1 MMRFAYRRLP
11 ALFAAV
17 WVGLVGWPSGATAG
31 WINEFHYDNSGA
43 DVGEF
48 VEIVL
53 EPGESI
59 ENFSLE
65 FYNGVGEGTYSGPTT
80 VTPGDLVGGFSFFTF
95 TGASIQNGSPDGIAL
110 LQSGSV
116 VPGQFL
122 SYEGMFTATSGAAL
136 DMMSTDIGVL
146 EGVSTPVGFSLQ
158 LAGSGSQAVDFVW
171 QSPTAGTLGGLNAG
185 QSLVPEPN
193 SLALLILGCGLQW
206 LFARRR
212 RSSIVRNLEGAR

>member
-11 ALFAAV
+11 ALFAAI
-17 WVGLVGWPSGATAG
+17 WLGLIGWPSDAMAG
-31 WINEFHYDNSGA
+31 WINEIHYDNSGA

-53 EPGESI
+53 TPGESI
-59 ENFSLE
+59 GDFALE
-65 FYNGVGEGTYSGPTT
+65 FYNGNGGATYSGPTT

-95 TGASIQNGSPDGIAL
+95 TGDSIQNGSPNGVAL
-110 LQSGSV
+110 LQTGSV

-136 DMMSTDIGVL
+136 GMMSTDIGVL
-146 EGVSTPVGFSLQ
+146 EGGSTPVGFSLQ

-171 QSPTAGTLGGLNAG
+171 LSPTAGTLGGLNAG
-185 QSLVPEPN
+185 QSLVPEPS
-193 SLALLILGCGLQW
+193 SLALLILGSGLQW

-212 RSSIVRNLEGAR
+212 QSSFARNLEGIR